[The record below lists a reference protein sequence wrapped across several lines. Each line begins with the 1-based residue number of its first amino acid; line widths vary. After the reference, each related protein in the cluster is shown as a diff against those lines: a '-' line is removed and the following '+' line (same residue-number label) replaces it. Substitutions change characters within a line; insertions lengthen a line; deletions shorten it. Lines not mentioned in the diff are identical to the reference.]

1 MVTNRKLADLGS
13 AVDSAAT
20 GNFLTVDD
28 SGGKFRSIAYS
39 EIASRPTV
47 LDSAAAQAIIDSS
60 YIQAR
65 QTDVGLDSSQITS
78 LVDSSYITAR
88 QSATGLDSAGALNLV
103 DSAYLSARSTSGLDS
118 SKVTNL
124 IDSDYIS
131 GKAAV
136 NSGFKTFTYFASD
149 GQTDFSGSDYNGEV
163 LSYTADGI
171 IVWLNGVQ
179 ILDTDDY
186 TASNGTSVALT
197 AGADSGAS
205 LVVGSWALGG
215 SGSSG
220 GVFYGDRAFMGDG
233 TSGTPADGQV
243 DYFDITTTS
252 NAADFGDYQSTS
264 TNTINHSCSVSNA
277 TNIVFYEQS
286 TNAGSSN
293 AWTTISVITCATIGN
308 ASDFGD
314 QYHYRYGSG
323 GASNGVTGMFAGGWG
338 RPGSAGSDPSG
349 PLDEIDYV
357 TIATAGN
364 AADWGSTLSSG
375 RYGMTNAGISNADK
389 AVYVGGAIGAPSYA
403 AQDTIETFTW
413 TVGSSATDFGDLT
426 TGILDHA
433 CAQSTTRGLI
443 AGGTSGTLSNAYNT
457 IEYITIASPG
467 NATDFGD
474 LTTNKSRNA
483 GCSNTTRAVFGGGF
497 SASPINE
504 VNVIEYVTIA
514 TTGNAQ
520 DFGDLTTVKDRCF
533 ADTGNAA

>member
-65 QTDVGLDSSQITS
+65 QTDVGLDSSQVTG

-205 LVVGSWALGG
+205 LVVGSWSL
-215 SGSSG
+215 GSSG
-220 GVFYGDRAFMGDG
+220 GG
-233 TSGTPADGQV
+233 GTPYTGTRGFTIGGDPNAPGNGHKDIQYWDLTTTGNAASFG
-243 DYFDITTTS
+243 DILGDITTTNRPASGGNGTRVLIHEGTS
-252 NAADFGDYQSTS
+252 NINTTQVCYITCATTGDAADFGD
-264 TNTINHSCSVSNA
+264 TIDEMYGQVGLSNGTILCLA
-277 TNIVFYEQS
+277 AGYGSRTGG
-286 TNAGSSN
+286 TNAE
-293 AWTTISVITCATIGN
+293 
-308 ASDFGD
+308 
-314 QYHYRYGSG
+314 
-323 GASNGVTGMFAGGWG
+323 
-338 RPGSAGSDPSG
+338 
-349 PLDEIDYV
+349 LDNFEYF
-357 TIATAGN
+357 TIATTGN
-364 AADWGSTLSSG
+364 STLGGGTLAEKHAADHELTGIHGAT
-375 RYGMTNAGISNADK
+375 YGM
-389 AVYVGGAIGAPSYA
+389 
-403 AQDTIETFTW
+403 
-413 TVGSSATDFGDLT
+413 
-426 TGILDHA
+426 
-433 CAQSTTRGLI
+433 I
-443 AGGTSGTLSNAYNT
+443 AGGRVTGSYTNSDQIT
-457 IEYITIASPG
+457 RMTIATTTTSIDFGNLTGIRRYHTGGFNSTRALWAGGTTPG
-467 NATDFGD
+467 NSYGLGYT
-474 LTTNKSRNA
+474 
-483 GCSNTTRAVFGGGF
+483 
-497 SASPINE
+497 
-504 VNVIEYVTIA
+504 NVIEYVTIDTPGNGA
-514 TTGNAQ
+514 DFGDLVAGNRFMVGSCDVDNNRAAFSGGYDGSSMQNRIQYVDVSTTGNAT
-520 DFGDLTTVKDRCF
+520 DAGDL
-533 ADTGNAA
+533 AYAAMGSGMSGASGNAA